1 MCPAPQWW
9 PGAHTPVCAG
19 GSELYHLRA
28 LTPAAPHSFEGPARP
43 TSITRL
49 LRIFSSSSENDLE
62 AKGGCPKRASVEG
75 RQRAGW
81 EGIGSSWA
89 WPTPG
94 EGPQTRRVS
103 VFIKTLQEWP
113 SDALT
118 EDALTVRASTWGQGT
133 ELSPYRMTPTD
144 QRSTRASYCR

>member
-1 MCPAPQWW
+1 MEPTFRLEHVQLHKGGLEPTLQS
-9 PGAHTPVCAG
+9 AG
-19 GSELYHLRA
+19 GSELCHLRA
-28 LTPAAPHSFEGPARP
+28 LTPAAPHSFEGPTRP

-94 EGPQTRRVS
+94 EGPQTRRVR
-103 VFIKTLQEWP
+103 VLIKTLQEWP
-113 SDALT
+113 SDALPEET
-118 EDALTVRASTWGQGT
+118 QCRPPRGGRGQSSHHTG
-133 ELSPYRMTPTD
+133 
-144 QRSTRASYCR
+144 